1 MVSIVG
7 RLYGLHV
14 TRFSELNSYDD
25 LNLLVHVNQT
35 IWDNDNIPAV
45 SSNGYVLKILN
56 SLDSTK
62 HKFIGKLNVIV
73 FDTY

>member
-1 MVSIVG
+1 MVSIVE
-7 RLYGLHV
+7 RLYGLNV

-35 IWDNDNIPAV
+35 LWDNDNIPAV

-62 HKFIGKLNVIV
+62 HKFIGKLNIIV